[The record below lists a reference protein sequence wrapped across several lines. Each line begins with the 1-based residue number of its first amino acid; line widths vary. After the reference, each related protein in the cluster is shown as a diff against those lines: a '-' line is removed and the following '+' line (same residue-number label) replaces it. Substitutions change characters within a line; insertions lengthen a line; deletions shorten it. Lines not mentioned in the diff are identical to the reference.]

1 MADIATSLSAD
12 ERRSYPRI
20 PVSLSGRY
28 MLSDEREYDCE
39 IRDISASGITIIAPA
54 AGEPCERVVVYVA
67 EIGRLEGIIVRT
79 FEDGFA
85 LELRLTPFKQE
96 KLLRS
101 LEWLQ
106 KKGEK
111 GLASQRRHERIVPE
125 KPGSSFTLPDGRT
138 YPCEVIDMSIS
149 GASIRVSVVPG
160 IGTPVHL
167 GKMRGI
173 VARHHA
179 EGVAIEFTDMPDM
192 GTLADHFGG

>member
-1 MADIATSLSAD
+1 
-12 ERRSYPRI
+12 
-20 PVSLSGRY
+20 
-28 MLSDEREYDCE
+28 MLSDQREYDCE
-39 IRDISASGITIIAPA
+39 IRDISASGVTIIAPE

-173 VARHHA
+173 VARHHS

-192 GTLADHFGG
+192 GTLADHFS